1 MYTKDISLSPD
12 LQNKHPQYK
21 RARDE
26 LLSPTD
32 ATNQR
37 STDLTIEYLQ
47 VQCRAGLGKL
57 HDTRTVLP
65 QYLKSQDGELSW
77 GKVQQGHAD
86 TKGCEASN
94 DKFAESVFG
103 VFDRMLKRNE
113 GCSREAAA
121 ALAQAVRA
129 KSFWQGDTVQRR
141 KKQEPPQPGI
151 GYFHKLP
158 VQEQEAL
165 V

>member
-1 MYTKDISLSPD
+1 MGPVLDMVEQLFERAERDGRILLDPELHDPASPKYFWKPLVESQPEFRKYLDYMYTKDISLSPD
-12 LQNKHPQYK
+12 LQEKHPQYK

-37 STDLTIEYLQ
+37 STELTIEYLQ

-77 GKVQQGHAD
+77 GK
-86 TKGCEASN
+86 
-94 DKFAESVFG
+94 
-103 VFDRMLKRNE
+103 
-113 GCSREAAA
+113 
-121 ALAQAVRA
+121 
-129 KSFWQGDTVQRR
+129 
-141 KKQEPPQPGI
+141 
-151 GYFHKLP
+151 
-158 VQEQEAL
+158 
-165 V
+165 